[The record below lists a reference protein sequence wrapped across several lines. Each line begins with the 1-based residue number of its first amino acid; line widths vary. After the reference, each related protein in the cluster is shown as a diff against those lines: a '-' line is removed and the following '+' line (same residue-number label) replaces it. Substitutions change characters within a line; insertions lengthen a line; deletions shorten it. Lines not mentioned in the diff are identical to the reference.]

1 MEIKITK
8 NQIIAFCIS
17 VFMCIACFLSGRYLR
32 FERVSGDSEQLI
44 SGIIQAGNNTDQIIN
59 ELTIAGASAE
69 SAERYGILIS
79 GIIEELREENDQ
91 LGISTNE
98 AIRAIESN
106 QRITELVKS
115 ASSSLYNTTGAAIDV
130 AIKRAEDYERLIESL
145 QEALGNTSEDNN

>member
-79 GIIEELREENDQ
+79 GIIEELRNENDQ

-115 ASSSLYNTTGAAIDV
+115 ASSSLHNTTGAAIDV
-130 AIKRAEDYERLIESL
+130 AIKRAEDYEQLIESL
-145 QEALGNTSEDNN
+145 QEALGNTSKDNN

>member
-8 NQIIAFCIS
+8 NQIIAFCVS
-17 VFMCIACFLSGRYLR
+17 VFMCIACFLAGRYLR

-69 SAERYGILIS
+69 SAERYGALIS
-79 GIIEELREENDQ
+79 GIIEELRDENDK

-115 ASSSLYNTTGAAIDV
+115 ASSSLHNATGTAIDI

-145 QEALGNTSEDNN
+145 QKALGNTSEDNN

>member
-8 NQIIAFCIS
+8 NQIVAFCVS
-17 VFMCIACFLSGRYLR
+17 VFMCITCFLAGRYLR

-69 SAERYGILIS
+69 SAERYGALIS
-79 GIIEELREENDQ
+79 GIIEELRDENDK

-115 ASSSLYNTTGAAIDV
+115 ASSSLHNATGTAIDI

-145 QEALGNTSEDNN
+145 QKALGNTSEDNN

>member
-8 NQIIAFCIS
+8 NQIIAFCVS
-17 VFMCIACFLSGRYLR
+17 VFMCIACFLAGRYLR

-44 SGIIQAGNNTDQIIN
+44 SGIIQAGNSTDQIIN

-69 SAERYGILIS
+69 SAERYGALIS
-79 GIIEELREENDQ
+79 GIIEELRDENDK

-106 QRITELVKS
+106 QRIAELVKS
-115 ASSSLYNTTGAAIDV
+115 ASSSLHNATGTAIDI

-145 QEALGNTSEDNN
+145 QKALGNTSEDNN